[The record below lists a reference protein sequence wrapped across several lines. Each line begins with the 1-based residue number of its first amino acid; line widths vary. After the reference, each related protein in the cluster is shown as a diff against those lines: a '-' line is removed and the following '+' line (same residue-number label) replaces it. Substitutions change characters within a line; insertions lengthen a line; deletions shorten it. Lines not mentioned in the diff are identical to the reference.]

1 MGVEWNWL
9 QMLNGKSKDIAVGQD
24 KTQLLRGSSFMQQK
38 SLGIYNVYLS
48 KKTNIVDIWHSNSRK
63 MIYLKKYY
71 LLFTFSNKNLF
82 KYLHLLFSSDF
93 LLRRSLPLTNLMI
106 NKFSVRHIWQNVEQ
120 TLTKRWARTCT

>member
-1 MGVEWNWL
+1 
-9 QMLNGKSKDIAVGQD
+9 MLNGKSKDIAVGQD

-106 NKFSVRHIWQNVEQ
+106 NKFSVRHI
-120 TLTKRWARTCT
+120 